1 MRAATAQRCF
11 NPAGGRLSSLSRLR
25 APRKPPGQP
34 LSPLSCSMRLS
45 PGFGGFSKPP
55 WVSVPGAQPQSGP
68 PSSSHA
74 GSLGCRLPP
83 CGAGVAQGWQVACG
97 GKEGFKQLS
106 PGHTPYFGK
115 SWMRANIPKELSG
128 AGRGAQALPQAVCV
142 CVGCVCVHCLPAR
155 CKSCLWLQR
164 CFVWIYRA
172 MLVAGSP
179 APSPWTLFK
188 DFPFQL
194 RPASS
199 CHRCSVCPHR
209 PGSAPRS
216 ASPCWKQEALAPG
229 KLFKLNS
236 KQ

>member
-25 APRKPPGQP
+25 APCKPPGQP

-55 WVSVPGAQPQSGP
+55 WVAVPGAQPQSGP
-68 PSSSHA
+68 RSSSHV

-97 GKEGFKQLS
+97 GKERFKQLLS
-106 PGHTPYFGK
+106 WAHTLF
-115 SWMRANIPKELSG
+115 WEELDACKYSQG
-128 AGRGAQALPQAVCV
+128 ALWGGEGSTGVASSRVCV
-142 CVGCVCVHCLPAR
+142 CGVCVHCLPAR

-199 CHRCSVCPHR
+199 CHRCSMCPHR